1 MTLFAN
7 ACMFDSGRFIHKDVV
22 LADGALSFSAPCSV
36 TASATD
42 TVFRNC
48 YIFPG
53 FCDVHVHLRE
63 PGFSYKETIAS
74 GTAAAARGGYTAVCS
89 MPNLNPVPD
98 SVPHLAEQLAIIE
111 RDAVIDVYPLGALTV
126 GQMGKEAADLEGMA
140 ADAIAY
146 SDDGRGVQSSGMMEA
161 LMKRAKA
168 LGKIVVAHCEDNAL
182 LRGGYVHDG
191 EYARAHGHRG
201 ICSESEWGPIKRD
214 LELAERIGCAY
225 HVCHISTKES
235 VQLIREAK
243 ARGVNVTC
251 ETGPHYL
258 TLCDEDLQEHGRFKM
273 NPPLRAAEDREALIE
288 GLLDG
293 TVDMI
298 ATDHAPH
305 SWEEKSRG
313 LEKSAMG
320 VVGLE
325 TAFPVLHTYLVKTG
339 RVSLERIIEALAIAP
354 RERFGIPLSPDSM
367 TFWQCDEQVTVDP
380 EQFLTK
386 GRATPFAGHRL
397 YGTCITTIHGGK
409 IVWKIK

>member
-7 ACMFDSGRFIHKDVV
+7 AYMFDNGRIIHKDVT
-22 LADGALSFSAPCSV
+22 LANGTLSFSSPNSV
-36 TASATD
+36 TASSDDA
-42 TVFRNC
+42 VFHNC

-63 PGFSYKETIAS
+63 PGFSYKETIAT

-98 SVPHLAEQLAIIE
+98 SVEHLAEQLAIIE
-111 RDAVIDVYPLGALTV
+111 RDAIIDVYPLGALTV
-126 GQMGKEAADLEGMA
+126 GQMGEAAADLEGMA
-140 ADAIAY
+140 QNAIAY
-146 SDDGRGVQSSGMMEA
+146 SDDGRGVQSAEMMEA
-161 LMKRAKA
+161 LMKRARA
-168 LGKIVVAHCEDNAL
+168 LGKVVVAHCEDKSL
-182 LRGGYVHDG
+182 LRGGYSHDG
-191 EYARAHGHRG
+191 EYAKAHGHRG

-214 LELAERIGCAY
+214 LELAEKIGCAY

-235 VQLIREAK
+235 GALIREAK

-258 TLCDEDLQEHGRFKM
+258 TLCDNDLQEHGRFKM
-273 NPPLRAAEDREALIE
+273 NPPLRSAEDREALIE
-288 GLLDG
+288 GLIDG
-293 TVDMI
+293 TIDMI

-325 TAFPVLHTYLVKTG
+325 TAFPVLYTYLVKTG

-354 RERFGIPLSPDSM
+354 RERFGIPLCSDSL
-367 TFWQCDEQVTVDP
+367 TVWQCDDAYVVDP
-380 EQFLTK
+380 EDFSTK
-386 GRATPFAGHRL
+386 GRATPFAGRTL
-397 YGTCITTIHGGK
+397 FGTCITTIHGGN